1 MVWKTLKGQFQ
12 RKTWANEL
20 SLRRRLYST
29 KPEVGGSVKDHNREL
44 TEIFNDMAVIGDP
57 VDEEDRGGHLL
68 ASLPQDDN
76 LSFLNLL
83 LIKK

>member
-1 MVWKTLKGQFQ
+1 MIKRFALSLQGQFQ

-57 VDEEDRGGHLL
+57 VNEEDGVGHLL
-68 ASLPQDDN
+68 ASLPEDYN
-76 LSFLNLL
+76 MLETGS
-83 LIKK
+83 